1 MSVQKQWMAHFLCIC
16 KNENKSICRKKG
28 RGRPSLPPYVARYYP
43 CEQRRELHRK
53 IYVYRVQFPFIF
65 TPLNPVS
72 NSLVFGFRNKNWR
85 NHNYYCEWCH
95 TLTCFSSKLSPKF
108 LRLWWNENSMKE
120 KVHRTQSKND
130 QGANPVTLETQG
142 LFHVWDK

>member
-28 RGRPSLPPYVARYYP
+28 RGRPSLTPYVACCYP
-43 CEQRRELHRK
+43 CETAKRIASENLCLPCSISFYIHSTK
-53 IYVYRVQFPFIF
+53 SCFEFASF
-65 TPLNPVS
+65 S
-72 NSLVFGFRNKNWR
+72 VFETR
-85 NHNYYCEWCH
+85 NHNYYCKWCH
-95 TLTCFSSKLSPKF
+95 TLTCFSSKLSPKI
-108 LRLWWNENSMKE
+108 LRLWWNENSTKE